1 MTPTTAPAVSSKQ
14 IPRSSDW
21 REHALCAQTDPEA
34 FFPNKGDSGEQAK
47 RVCAD
52 CPVTSECLAW
62 ALAHRIPFGI
72 WGGLSVEQ
80 RRRLQRGQAP
90 RRTAAQDA
98 EIARRTAAGQSAPQI
113 AQALDLTVRS
123 VHRARARCS
132 SQS

>member
-1 MTPTTAPAVSSKQ
+1 MSSIRAVGGRPMIPTTTTTAAAGIQ
-14 IPRSSDW
+14 RSGEVDW
-21 REHALCAQTDPEA
+21 REYALCAQTDPEA
-34 FFPNKGDSGEQAK
+34 FFPDRGDSGEQAK

-52 CPVTSECLAW
+52 C
-62 ALAHRIPFGI
+62 
-72 WGGLSVEQ
+72 Q